1 MKIILVANQKG
12 GSGKTTVAEEIAYA
26 LERHG
31 FKVCFTNLD
40 NQGISNHVSR
50 SSEPD
55 DDFQVVDT
63 PGALNE
69 DFQAWCRSADM
80 VIIPT
85 MPGIYDLE
93 PLKRCW
99 DLAVSSN
106 TKAPIGVVVNCCS
119 NRNVVDRDFV
129 EMLKGKGMDVLG
141 TIPRTEALKQAQIE
155 GKSVVEYAR
164 LSSTSLAFRTL
175 DYNIR
180 HILGVHVEGS
190 EE

>member
-12 GSGKTTVAEEIAYA
+12 GSGKTTVAEEITYA

-40 NQGISNHVSR
+40 NQGISNHRSR

-55 DDFQVVDT
+55 DDFQIVDT

-69 DFQAWCRSADM
+69 DFQSWCRAADL

-99 DLAVSSN
+99 DLAKTSK
-106 TKAPIGVVVNCCS
+106 TEAPIGVVVNCCS
-119 NRNVVDRDFV
+119 TRNVVDRDFV
-129 EMLKGKGMDVLG
+129 DMIKGKGMNVLA
-141 TIPRTEALKQAQIE
+141 TIPRTEALKKAQIE

-164 LSSTSLAFRTL
+164 TSSTAIAFAEL
-175 DYNIR
+175 EKSIR
-180 HILGVHVEGS
+180 QILGVA
-190 EE
+190 